1 MSMNEHGLARIQVA
15 ATLRRMREQ
24 SGVTREQAA
33 SELFCTP
40 SKIGDIERGRS
51 GIKPLDLDKLLDLYR
66 VDGGERD
73 LLVQTARTSRKRRGR
88 SEPAIPLTD
97 QRLFDLESQAR
108 SVTFFSPEL
117 LPGFLQTDDYARALM
132 EWGGLLTVREID
144 ERLAVRAAR
153 RKIMTRSE
161 PDPPKYWCT
170 LGEASLRANVG
181 GPQIM
186 AAQLEHLLISS
197 ADLRNLVIQVL
208 PLGSGSHWLMGLTHT
223 LLRFDPPAG
232 DVLHADTLGRS
243 VFLDG
248 PLEIEHANHV
258 LELMKAKALDLDDS
272 RDMIQRLVREYKEMS
287 GHAALE

>member
-1 MSMNEHGLARIQVA
+1 MVMSEHGLARIQVA

-24 SGVTREQAA
+24 AGTTREQAA

-51 GIKPLDLDKLLDLYR
+51 GIKPLELEKLLDLYG
-66 VDGGERD
+66 VVGSERD
-73 LLVQTARTSRKRRGR
+73 LLEQTARMSRKRRSR
-88 SEPAIPLTD
+88 SDPTIPITD

-108 SVTFFSPEL
+108 SMTFFSPEL

-153 RKIMTRSE
+153 RKIMTRTE
-161 PDPPKYWCT
+161 PDPPTCWCI

-181 GPQIM
+181 GPRIM
-186 AAQLEHLLISS
+186 AAQLDYMLAS
-197 ADLRNLVIQVL
+197 AADMRNLIIQVL
-208 PLGSGSHWLMGLTHT
+208 PLGSGAHWLMGLTHT

-232 DVLHADTLGRS
+232 DVLHADTLRRN
-243 VFLDG
+243 VFFDG
-248 PLEIEHANHV
+248 PGEIEHASHL

-272 RDMIQRLVREYKEMS
+272 RDVIQRLVREYKEMS
-287 GHAALE
+287 GHTALE